1 MNASFIRAATIVLLA
16 AFATASSARAQEPA
30 KDGRFVTGPL
40 AWTPTLELRDAGVD
54 SNVFNTPT
62 DAKEDVT
69 ASARSQV
76 DSVLKLGL
84 LRATTVGSLEYNYFE
99 TYTTQR
105 GLNRRVA
112 TDLEIPVARF
122 SPHVSAS
129 WARMKDR
136 SGNEIDIRTPRTD
149 LSYAGG
155 LHARLTSSF
164 SIMATLGREKSTYD
178 AGFTFHDVEIARQL
192 NRETTMATV
201 TARVA
206 LTPLTTL
213 SIDATAAHDSF
224 PFRPAAAAD
233 NGRVDARLEFAPDAV
248 IRGAASVGY
257 HSMQPYYRQTSRSTA
272 AAFSGITSAIDLGY
286 TLLGVTRFTAHF
298 SRDANYSL
306 YANQPY
312 YLSTAGGLQVL
323 QKLFGPLDLDIRGS
337 LETLDYP
344 ATETESAHLDTAHT
358 LAGGLS
364 IRISD
369 HAVLSLLHDNSE
381 RRSPLGPEF
390 GYQRRR
396 LYTTITYGF

>member
-1 MNASFIRAATIVLLA
+1 
-16 AFATASSARAQEPA
+16 
-30 KDGRFVTGPL
+30 
-40 AWTPTLELRDAGVD
+40 
-54 SNVFNTPT
+54 
-62 DAKEDVT
+62 
-69 ASARSQV
+69 
-76 DSVLKLGL
+76 
-84 LRATTVGSLEYNYFE
+84 
-99 TYTTQR
+99 
-105 GLNRRVA
+105 
-112 TDLEIPVARF
+112 
-122 SPHVSAS
+122 
-129 WARMKDR
+129 
-136 SGNEIDIRTPRTD
+136 
-149 LSYAGG
+149 
-155 LHARLTSSF
+155 
-164 SIMATLGREKSTYD
+164 
-178 AGFTFHDVEIARQL
+178 
-192 NRETTMATV
+192 
-201 TARVA
+201 
-206 LTPLTTL
+206 
-213 SIDATAAHDSF
+213 
-224 PFRPAAAAD
+224 
-233 NGRVDARLEFAPDAV
+233 
-248 IRGAASVGY
+248 
-257 HSMQPYYRQTSRSTA
+257 MQPYYRQTSRSTA